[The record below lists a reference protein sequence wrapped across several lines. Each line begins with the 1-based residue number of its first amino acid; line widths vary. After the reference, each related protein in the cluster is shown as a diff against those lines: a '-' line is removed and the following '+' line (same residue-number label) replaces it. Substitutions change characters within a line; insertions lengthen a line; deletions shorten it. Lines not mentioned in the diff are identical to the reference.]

1 MKTKSISILVALFIV
16 SVNLFA
22 QQISPF
28 NKNDRVVFLGNS
40 ITEAGYYPSYIWLYY
55 MTRFPDMPLTV
66 IGAGV
71 GGDRAEEMFKRLDGD
86 VFSKKPTVLVTTFG
100 MNDTGYFEYNQLGAE
115 AFADNRVNA
124 SYEWYKKIETRYKE
138 LKNTK
143 MVLMGSSPYDETA
156 IIENNLPFRNKNKA
170 MQRIVDFQRKSA
182 VENSWEFVDLNAPMT
197 EINERG
203 QKDNP
208 TFTLCGGDRIHPDN
222 SGHMIMAYLFLKAQ
236 GLSGKEV
243 AIIDIDGSKLSVKS
257 TSNCSVTGLKNSPT
271 GISFNYLAK
280 SLPYPLDTIVRG
292 WNYKNAQAKV
302 IEVVPFMEEMNKETL
317 LISGLSG
324 SYRLIIDNE
333 EIGTWSADAFAKG
346 INMASLSNT
355 PQYQQALKVMFLN
368 EERLEV
374 ERRFREFMWVQYTV
388 FYNKGL
394 LFANNR
400 ESIKVLDQNLSNGWV
415 KARRDLYTKAMSP
428 EIRETWQKEMDLIVS
443 TIYKINKPLKRKI
456 TLVKVN

>member
-1 MKTKSISILVALFIV
+1 MKIRISILLALFFLSSHLI
-16 SVNLFA
+16 A
-22 QQISPF
+22 QQISQF
-28 NKNDRVVFLGNS
+28 KKNDRVVFLGNS

-86 VFSKKPTVLVTTFG
+86 VFSHKPTVLVTTFG
-100 MNDTGYFEYNQLGAE
+100 MNDTGYFEYNQPGAKE
-115 AFADNRVNA
+115 FADKRVKE
-124 SYEWYKKIETRYKE
+124 SFEWYKKIEDRYKK
-138 LKNTK
+138 LTNTK
-143 MVLMGSSPYDETA
+143 IVLMGSSPYDETA
-156 IIENNLPFRNKNKA
+156 IIENNIPFKDKNKA
-170 MQRIVDFQRKSA
+170 MLRIVDFQRKGA
-182 VENSWEFVDLNAPMT
+182 VENGWEFLDLNTPIT
-197 EINERG
+197 EINKPI
-203 QKDNP
+203 QKKNP
-208 TFTLCGGDRIHPDN
+208 SFTLFGGDRIHPDN
-222 SGHMIMAYLFLKAQ
+222 AGHMVMAYLFLKAQ
-236 GLSGKEV
+236 GFAGKEV
-243 AIIDIDGSKLSVKS
+243 ASIDIDGSKPGITL
-257 TSNCSVTGLKNSPT
+257 TSNCTVSNLKRNPT

-292 WNYKNAQAKV
+292 WNYKNAQAKA

-317 LISGLSG
+317 RISGISG
-324 SYRLIIDNE
+324 TYRLIIDNE
-333 EIGTWSADAFAKG
+333 EIGTWSGDAFAKG

-374 ERRFREFMWVQYTV
+374 ERRFREFMWVQYTL

-400 ESIKVLDQNLSNGWV
+400 ESINLLDKNLSNGWV

-428 EIRETWQKEMDLIVS
+428 EIRETWQKEMDLIFS
-443 TIYKINKPLKRKI
+443 MIYKINKPLMRKI
-456 TLVKVN
+456 SLVKID